1 MYNLRYHIASLVS
14 VFLALALGLILG
26 GLIVQR
32 GTFSEQPKAI
42 VESLRK
48 EFADLRDE
56 NAKLSDENEQLG
68 SLSAGF
74 VDAWSEDRLAG
85 RSIVVVSNAGRG
97 DGLSA
102 ARQAI
107 EESGGRAIVVTLL
120 KPRFGLDDQE
130 LAASVSSL
138 APDPEKAMES
148 LAAALVAEWYS
159 PAETRPLTAALV
171 EAGVMTVTGL
181 EAGASASGLVD
192 LAAPEGEADEAGLQ
206 LGVAMVDAGGPAAAA
221 QTPRADS
228 TLATTAVENGLSA
241 FDTLG
246 TEVGRYTLVAL
257 MTGADPGF
265 YGTAASADALFPP
278 VKIET
283 TAATR

>member
-14 VFLALALGLILG
+14 VFLALALGLVLG
-26 GLIVQR
+26 GLIVEQ
-32 GTFSEQPKAI
+32 GGFSEQPKAI

-56 NAKLSDENEQLG
+56 NATLSDENEQLS
-68 SLSAGF
+68 SLSGGF
-74 VDAWSEDRLAG
+74 VDVWSEDRLSERA
-85 RSIVVVSNAGRG
+85 IVVVSNAGRG

-107 EESGGRAIVVTLL
+107 EEAGGRAVVVTLL

-130 LAASVSSL
+130 LAASVTSL
-138 APDPEKAMES
+138 APDPEQADQS
-148 LAAALVAEWYS
+148 LANALAAEWYA
-159 PAETRPLTAALV
+159 PAEDRPLTAALV
-171 EAGVMTVTGL
+171 DAGVITVTGL
-181 EAGASASGLVD
+181 EAQTSVSGLVD
-192 LAAPEGEADEAGLQ
+192 LAAPEGKADEAGLL
-206 LGVAMVDAGGPAAAA
+206 LGKALIDLGAAATAA
-221 QTPRADS
+221 QTPRSDT
-228 TLATTAVENGLSA
+228 TLATSAVEQGLSA

-265 YGTAASADALFPP
+265 YGTASTADALFPP
-278 VKIET
+278 VSIES
-283 TAATR
+283 TASTR